1 MLNYNIELQVDKE
14 FLLKQWKTKKIL
26 CKANHSNIRNILLVY
41 ILFQCFWLLTLK
53 LSWCLWLLIIL
64 FYFFVFI
71 C

>member
-41 ILFQCFWLLTLK
+41 ILFQCF
-53 LSWCLWLLIIL
+53 
-64 FYFFVFI
+64 
-71 C
+71 